1 MSRVASRVRLV
12 DSARGVLLA
21 VRVIPRA
28 SRTSV
33 TSVRDRVLVVRVT
46 APPVEGAAN
55 RAVLDALAV
64 FLDVPRGWLTIAA
77 GSRGRDKQVQIH
89 GVSAADV
96 QARIEAKLP
105 SP

>member
-1 MSRVASRVRLV
+1 MSPGSSRVRLV
-12 DSARGVLLA
+12 DSARGVLLSA
-21 VRVIPRA
+21 RVIPRA

-33 TSVRDRVLVVRVT
+33 TSVRNRALLIRVT
-46 APPVEGAAN
+46 ALPVEGAAN

-77 GSRGRDKQVQIH
+77 GNRGRDKQVQIH
-89 GVSAADV
+89 GLSVADV
-96 QARIEAKLP
+96 QARIEARLP